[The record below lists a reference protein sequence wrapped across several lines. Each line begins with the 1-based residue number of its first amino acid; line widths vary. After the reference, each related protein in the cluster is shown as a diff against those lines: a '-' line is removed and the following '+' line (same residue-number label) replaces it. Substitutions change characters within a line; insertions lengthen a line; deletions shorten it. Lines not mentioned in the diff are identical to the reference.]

1 MDKYLL
7 KLMVCPKSGGNLE
20 YNSETNELTC
30 NKSKLA
36 YPIKNDIPVMLIS
49 RARIFEEK

>member
-20 YNSETNELTC
+20 YNAETNELIC
-30 NKSKLA
+30 KKSKLA
-36 YPIKNDIPVMLIS
+36 YPIENDIPVMLIS
-49 RARIFEEK
+49 RARNLEGK